1 MPQNNSEDAHM
12 DWQIKSWPWFL
23 CGDGALRLLTG
34 NWTVFLLY
42 DIGTVSNKPQQLVLK
57 LKGPSSVSFCLYIQN
72 PATNIQR
79 FNGVGPARKTV
90 KSDLKGVV
98 KYIYWFR
105 CGCVA
110 SRALKSLLYYLDVPR
125 DKVIDKVTTRHVG
138 SDINW
143 SDFYCSEGTIQ

>member
-1 MPQNNSEDAHM
+1 M
-12 DWQIKSWPWFL
+12 
-23 CGDGALRLLTG
+23 
-34 NWTVFLLY
+34 
-42 DIGTVSNKPQQLVLK
+42 SNKPQQLVLK

-143 SDFYCSEGTIQ
+143 SDFYCSEGTIVHTVAEPNIMYREFRSLLSSQFARNKLH